1 MHLTV
6 LIDHPNPKSG
16 CVNLLTNF
24 ISATGAWE
32 SIGTMKQARAYH
44 AMVVCPPFMIG
55 KASSA
60 NFSSSPGPSSH
71 QSLLIAKVLIFINHN
86 PTADKTCK
94 NERKI

>member
-1 MHLTV
+1 MSV
-6 LIDHPNPKSG
+6 A
-16 CVNLLTNF
+16 TNF

-32 SIGTMKQARAYH
+32 MIGTIKQERGYH

-55 KASSA
+55 KQANSA
-60 NFSSSPGPSSH
+60 NFSSSSGPSSH
-71 QSLLIAKVLIFINHN
+71 QYLLISTVFTLNYN

>member
-1 MHLTV
+1 
-6 LIDHPNPKSG
+6 
-16 CVNLLTNF
+16 
-24 ISATGAWE
+24 
-32 SIGTMKQARAYH
+32 MKQARAYH

-71 QSLLIAKVLIFINHN
+71 QSLLIAEALIFINHN

-94 NERKI
+94 NGTKNLRLGHTGLGKS